1 MQINASLCTCM
12 HYCIIISL
20 SEGGSCLHP
29 YCDSLHRNGSHL
41 LICFPLGDSCES
53 TDTTSTGE
61 STDILTASV
70 PATTDDSDL
79 ASKGQTSSIQKAS
92 S

>member
-1 MQINASLCTCM
+1 M
-12 HYCIIISL
+12 HALLFISL
-20 SEGGSCLHP
+20 SEGGLCLHP

-61 STDILTASV
+61 STDITTASV
-70 PATTDDSDL
+70 PATTDGSDI
-79 ASKGQTSSIQKAS
+79 AKKGQTSSMQKAS